1 MKNKVFYGEY
11 SLKHWINL
19 LLTGNI
25 ILPKYQRSFVWEK
38 QNVIKLIESIADEH
52 FIPSVTIG
60 SYENRNLIIDGQQ
73 RLTSIL
79 LAYLGIYPNKESFR
93 LESYDTLANQN
104 DDIQEDDADF
114 IIGWTFR
121 DIVKLGNS
129 KQKIKESNSLSSQY
143 DDLSK
148 IDGFKD
154 LNLDDAFFENHYL
167 GFSYLIPQDNQ
178 QKYFSSV
185 FRNINENG
193 KKLSALETRKSL
205 YFLKDGMDDFFD
217 PNCIK
222 DIFIERDKK
231 KERIDFVRYLS
242 FGSSYQKNKFSTN
255 SILKKY
261 GKNEEAYYSLFIDD
275 YINENNNSKIFE
287 FSKDWKDR
295 INKLEEELKKF
306 DIKNKNFISIIDCDI
321 YMFGLVYYVIFEN
334 KSIQNTL
341 ELKKEL
347 DSCIESIKND
357 SVDGEYHKKSPATLK
372 FLRPRLNQSLEIFKR
387 YVK

>member
-25 ILPKYQRSFVWEK
+25 ILPKYQRNFVWDK
-38 QNVIKLIESIADEH
+38 QNVIKLIESITDDH

-60 SYENRNLIIDGQQ
+60 AYENQNLIIDGQQ

-79 LAYLGIYPNKESFR
+79 LAYLEIYPNKDSFKP
-93 LESYDTLANQN
+93 ESYDILANQN
-104 DDIQEDDADF
+104 DDIQEDEADF

-121 DIVKLGNS
+121 EIVKLGNS
-129 KQKIKESNSLSSQY
+129 KQKIKESDLSKY

-148 IDGFKD
+148 IEGFKK
-154 LNLDDAFFENHYL
+154 LNLNDSFFENHYL
-167 GFSYLIPQDNQ
+167 GFSYLIPQENQ

-205 YFLKDGMDDFFD
+205 YFLKDGMDEFFD

-242 FGSSYQKNKFSTN
+242 FGSSYQKNRNSTA

-275 YINENNNSKIFE
+275 YINENSNSKTFCY
-287 FSKDWKDR
+287 SSDWKNR
-295 INKLEEELKKF
+295 LNRLEEELKRF

-321 YMFGLVYYVIFEN
+321 YMFGFIYYVIFEN
-334 KSIQNTL
+334 KSIQNVKQ
-341 ELKKEL
+341 LKEEL
-347 DSCIESIKND
+347 DKCIEEIKND
-357 SVDGEYHKKSPATLK
+357 PYEGEYHKKSPATLK
-372 FLRPRLNQSLEIFKR
+372 FLRPRLNQSIEIFKR
-387 YVK
+387 FIK